1 MFRYAH
7 AMSAAPS
14 AEQQPPL
21 RRSDARRNRHTILTA
36 AFKVFSE
43 LGVDAQMVDV
53 AREAGLGVGTVYR
66 NFASKEA
73 LVNALLLDR
82 LEGATH
88 VATKAAAEPDA
99 WQALIELMNG
109 ITVRQLE
116 NRVLS
121 QFLGGRI
128 AGSEELQRQ
137 RDVVYGVLNKIVIRA
152 KRAGH
157 LRKDVNISDIRLI
170 MTSIAQLSASDSK
183 VAQRLVK
190 RHIGILLDG
199 LRTDQPSSLPGPKV
213 SLAESEEVFRY
224 ASAPTERLLRRGRRS
239 WPVR

>member
-1 MFRYAH
+1 
-7 AMSAAPS
+7 MSAAPS

-199 LRTDQPSSLPGPKV
+199 LPRRV
-213 SLAESEEVFRY
+213 
-224 ASAPTERLLRRGRRS
+224 RRGLPLRLGAHRTATAPRPPLLARAVMADSTCRS
-239 WPVR
+239 TVVACLST